1 MWYDDK
7 LKLVLPFLVMK
18 YDKPHW
24 NKLKSTGMVI
34 FIYKKREKIL
44 EDQIQRMAKNCD
56 RPIKIYLLTK

>member
-1 MWYDDK
+1 MWYNDK

-34 FIYKKREKIL
+34 FIYIKKG
-44 EDQIQRMAKNCD
+44 KNPR
-56 RPIKIYLLTK
+56 RPNSENGQKL